1 MNIDFS
7 DEEIVFLN
15 GETGIVGISKL
26 SNCDMLFIETSDNE
40 EIVLYPEDDD
50 IIAISAFG
58 LGEKYKKG
66 IRALTY
72 LTREMQSPII
82 ILPKE
87 NNASKRLQMVLSVGD
102 TVRFDCNI
110 TPGTHPE
117 QDILCSCDSLSGITI
132 KKTKTGIELNRENID
147 FNIEKF

>member
-7 DEEIVFLN
+7 DDEIVFLN

-132 KKTKTGIELNRENID
+132 EKTKTGIKLNRENID

>member
-1 MNIDFS
+1 MNIDLKD
-7 DEEIVFLN
+7 DEILFLE
-15 GETGIVGISKL
+15 GETGIVGISKMA
-26 SNCDMLFIETSDNE
+26 NCDMLFIETSDNE
-40 EIVLYPEDDD
+40 EIVLYPENDD
-50 IIAISAFG
+50 IIAVSAFG
-58 LGEKYKKG
+58 KGEKYKKG

-72 LTREMQSPII
+72 LTRDMQSPIL

-87 NNASKRLQMVLSVGD
+87 NNTSNRLQMVLSVGD

-132 KKTKTGIELNRENID
+132 EKTSTGISLNKDNIKYK
-147 FNIEKF
+147 IEKF